1 MVIISINL
9 VSLLSRIPRHDAK
22 MSKTVFVISIKF
34 VSLGEFTLN
43 IRDVVRSKASFIKYM
58 QHVSYVRYNR

>member
-34 VSLGEFTLN
+34 VSLGVFTLN
-43 IRDVVRSKASFIKYM
+43 IRDMWFGARQVL
-58 QHVSYVRYNR
+58 